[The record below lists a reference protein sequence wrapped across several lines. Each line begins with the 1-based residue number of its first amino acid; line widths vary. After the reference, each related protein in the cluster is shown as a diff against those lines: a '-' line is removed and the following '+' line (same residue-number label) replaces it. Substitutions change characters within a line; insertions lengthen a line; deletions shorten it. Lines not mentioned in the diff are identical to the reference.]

1 MLILASPGSSL
12 GGMEVS
18 RHSREHDVCLT
29 DDSGLPKLMG
39 GSEGFRGTGHGVFL
53 CPSTSRGQ
61 IGNFMS
67 FSKHPCPHDGANSHG
82 NDDLFV
88 QFTIELLR
96 VDGGISEMSSLVRG
110 TIKMS
115 KAFKSYIPS

>member
-1 MLILASPGSSL
+1 MEFSYVHPPAEAKS
-12 GGMEVS
+12 GM
-18 RHSREHDVCLT
+18 
-29 DDSGLPKLMG
+29 K
-39 GSEGFRGTGHGVFL
+39 
-53 CPSTSRGQ
+53 
-61 IGNFMS
+61 S

-110 TIKMS
+110 IIKMS
-115 KAFKSYIPS
+115 KAIFQVA